1 MRQLCKNFLIN
12 WTICANRWANSRN
25 AQRAACHMAPVA
37 PPFSSSLPNCQLP
50 VASGQLLLL
59 GGDSRATLRWHINSH
74 VMPDNCTR
82 QGRSKGT
89 KEGKVEG
96 ELTRRQPTYLCRA
109 GVESSC
115 NYETETQTQPPGS
128 SSSSTCCLDWWPRS
142 LVCCWGSCCCCCC
155 CCWLWLYTSC
165 GQTTQYINSPA
176 LAYFILRKKIMA
188 NIRELCDAA
197 HQRES
202 ARHDR

>member
-12 WTICANRWANSRN
+12 WTICENRWANSRN
-25 AQRAACHMAPVA
+25 AQRAACHIPPLHHPSSPRIPIASYQLQAASCCYLVAARERRCVGISIHMSCQTIAPGRG
-37 PPFSSSLPNCQLP
+37 
-50 VASGQLLLL
+50 GQ
-59 GGDSRATLRWHINSH
+59 
-74 VMPDNCTR
+74 R
-82 QGRSKGT
+82 QRREGRKR
-89 KEGKVEG
+89 

-109 GVESSC
+109 ESSC

-142 LVCCWGSCCCCCC
+142 LGCCWGCCCCC

>member
-25 AQRAACHMAPVA
+25 AQRAACHM
-37 PPFSSSLPNCQLP
+37 PPCTALPLLASQLP
-50 VASGQLLLL
+50 VTSCKRPVVVVIAWWRLESDVALAYQFTCHARQLHQAGEDKGSGGQV
-59 GGDSRATLRWHINSH
+59 DR
-74 VMPDNCTR
+74 
-82 QGRSKGT
+82 
-89 KEGKVEG
+89 G

-109 GVESSC
+109 ESSC

-142 LVCCWGSCCCCCC
+142 LGCCWGCCCCCC